1 MSKLIFKYNRSKD
14 DTFVTVD
21 DNFKAL
27 PLIHQL
33 DAMRDAIELITGLYN
48 ETLLKMRTQW
58 LEEEGFDKSNKK
70 LVSKLFCPPFPNSK
84 L

>member
-48 ETLLKMRTQW
+48 ETLLKMRTHGW
-58 LEEEGFDKSNKK
+58 KK
-70 LVSKLFCPPFPNSK
+70 RGLINQIKN
-84 L
+84 